1 MNSLVTNNYSKIK
14 LSALYLPIL
23 IILGFTI
30 FLFSQNALNANNY
43 ANIQKS
49 TFLFLNSE
57 LSQYPN
63 LQYNLTQIGDAFIA
77 LSLLSVFVLYAPK
90 IWEALLS
97 ASFISLFFSKV
108 LKTLFGI
115 PRPAAIFDNNDFT
128 IIGEKLIGHSSFPSG
143 HSITIF
149 TTFTILM
156 FAFTPKQLKNKFL
169 YYTIFIFV
177 GLFIALSRVGVG
189 AHYPI
194 DVIMGCILG
203 YISGVL
209 GIYFSQ
215 KYNVWSWI
223 SNKKFYPIFIGLFLG
238 STIFLIYKIINK
250 NLIIFYFPLLS
261 LIFSLYTITKS
272 YVKEIRNFKK

>member
-1 MNSLVTNNYSKIK
+1 MNSSVTNNYSKIR
-14 LSALYLPIL
+14 LSKLYLPIL
-23 IILGFTI
+23 IILGIAI

-97 ASFISLFFSKV
+97 ASFISLFFSKA
-108 LKTLFGI
+108 LKSLFGI

-149 TTFTILM
+149 TTFTVLM
-156 FAFTPKQLKNKFL
+156 FAFAPKQLKNKFL

-177 GLFIALSRVGVG
+177 GLFIALTRVGVG

-209 GIYFSQ
+209 GVYFSQ